1 MSSRRPDAPP
11 PPASTGGE
19 EGAPAPATKWP
30 RWRISMLVGALVLL
44 AAAIGD
50 AAIED
55 LPRAVYV
62 IVFFT
67 GYVFLS
73 YGFFL
78 AMSLRNKAK
87 RRD

>member
-11 PPASTGGE
+11 DGDAET
-19 EGAPAPATKWP
+19 PAPATKWP
-30 RWRISMLVGALVLL
+30 RWRISMLVGAILLL
-44 AAAIGD
+44 AASIAE
-50 AAIED
+50 AAVDD
-55 LPRAVYV
+55 LPRWLYV

-78 AMSLRNKAK
+78 ALKERNKT
-87 RRD
+87 RR